1 MHAELEIRKSR
12 FLATV
17 ARASTEAHARDIVRE
32 ARRANA
38 AARHHCSAFVLGDS
52 NVIERSSDDGEPSG
66 TAGAP
71 MLEVLRG
78 LDLTNV
84 AAVVTRYFG
93 GTKLGTGGLA
103 RAYSGAVA
111 EALDG
116 APLLRRER
124 RELVRV
130 TLELSDIGRIES
142 ELRARG
148 VEVVS
153 IDYPARAVMTLAAK
167 EPDTVEGL
175 LAGFTGGQAVPE
187 RVGSTYVEVPV

>member
-1 MHAELEIRKSR
+1 M
-12 FLATV
+12 
-17 ARASTEAHARDIVRE
+17 
-32 ARRANA
+32 
-38 AARHHCSAFVLGDS
+38 
-52 NVIERSSDDGEPSG
+52 IERSSDDGEPSG